1 MLFGKGRLSDGEFLA
16 LKLRYLG
23 GKYAMNLGGCEQ
35 LWGLVVGKVIKGGGG
50 GRRVLVR
57 MGQVYI
63 CLFDYM
69 LLMLNYNGRCLN
81 E

>member
-1 MLFGKGRLSDGEFLA
+1 
-16 LKLRYLG
+16 
-23 GKYAMNLGGCEQ
+23 MNLGGCEQ
-35 LWGLVVGKVIKGGGG
+35 LWGLVVGKGIKGGGG